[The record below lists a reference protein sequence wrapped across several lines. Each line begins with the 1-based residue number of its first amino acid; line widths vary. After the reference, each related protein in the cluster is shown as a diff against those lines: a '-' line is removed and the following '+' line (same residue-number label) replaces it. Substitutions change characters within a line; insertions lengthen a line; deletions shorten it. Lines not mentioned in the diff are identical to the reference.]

1 MELTLFGFAAALLIG
16 LTLGLLG
23 GGGSILTIPVLV
35 YVFRFPP
42 LEATAYSLFIVGV
55 SSFAGFLSYWRK
67 GLLSWQTAL
76 VFSLPA
82 FVAVFLTRRFLL
94 PGLPETLFTV
104 GRYDITGDLAF
115 VLVLAGG
122 MLTAAWL
129 ILRYGIPGQTGRVFL
144 LMAPA
149 GAGVFVM
156 RQYVL
161 PALPEHWIEIS
172 GLSVTRDGLI
182 LGVFTAVMAAAGW
195 AMAHRAPAE
204 AVTCAPGEPEEPA
217 RDPAHSVGRLLAQG
231 AVVGLL
237 TGFVGAGG
245 GFLILP
251 ALALGAGLPMKTAVG
266 TSLLIITVNS
276 LIGFLGDWS
285 LHAAQARA
293 LDWRFLLEFTGF
305 ALAGIFAGTRL
316 VDKVPADAL
325 RRLFGWMVIALA
337 VFMAGLEL
345 WRAWA

>member
-1 MELTLFGFAAALLIG
+1 MELSLFGFTAALIIG

-35 YVFRFPP
+35 YVFHFPP

-94 PGLPETLFTV
+94 PGLPETLISW
-104 GRYDITGDLAF
+104 GRYDITADLVFAS
-115 VLVLAGG
+115 VLAAGILVTG
-122 MLTAAWL
+122 LL

-144 LMAPA
+144 LMTPA
-149 GAGVFVM
+149 GAGIFVV

-161 PALPEHWIEIS
+161 PALPEHWIELS
-172 GLSVTRDGLI
+172 GLTITRDGLI
-182 LGVFTAVMAAAGW
+182 LGVFALVMAGAGW
-195 AMAHRAPAE
+195 AMANRAPTE
-204 AVTCAPGEPEEPA
+204 VVTCSPGMEEDSALP
-217 RDPAHSVGRLLAQG
+217 STKSMGWLLGQG
-231 AVVGLL
+231 AIVGLL

-285 LHAAQARA
+285 LHATQARSF
-293 LDWRFLLEFTGF
+293 DWRFLLEFTGF
-305 ALAGIFAGTRL
+305 ALIGIFAGTRL
-316 VDKVPADAL
+316 VDRAPADAL
-325 RRLFGWMVIALA
+325 RRVFGWLVLALA
-337 VFMAGLEL
+337 VGMAGIEL
-345 WRAWA
+345 WRAWG